1 MWLRLPEG
9 IAIFL
14 VYTTRDIPLSSQ
26 KSFLSNKIALIFPNP
41 KDMMNLGNQFHYPKK
56 TLMGSY
62 YPIPLLTLHPN
73 YPARRA
79 PRSIAK
85 LTKNLYESMIK
96 MGDVTLVDG

>member
-14 VYTTRDIPLSSQ
+14 VYITRDIPLSSQ

-56 TLMGSY
+56 NTDGE
-62 YPIPLLTLHPN
+62 LLSHTAVDFTPEL
-73 YPARRA
+73 
-79 PRSIAK
+79 SCK
-85 LTKNLYESMIK
+85 ESPPF
-96 MGDVTLVDG
+96 DS